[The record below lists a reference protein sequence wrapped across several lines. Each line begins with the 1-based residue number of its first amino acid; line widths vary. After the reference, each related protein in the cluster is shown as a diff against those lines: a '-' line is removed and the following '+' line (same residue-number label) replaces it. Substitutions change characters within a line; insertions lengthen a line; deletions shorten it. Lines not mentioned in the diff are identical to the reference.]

1 MEMTRMPVP
10 VLDARERQLLAQLG
24 EPYRRTPRRGK
35 KSRTQEKEHR
45 LAAAMLRAAG
55 RGFARLQGEAA
66 RQMMSEAEILAAVR
80 KTSGLAV
87 YSAREVCFVRSY
99 AVSRALRQCWTG
111 HLRRALW
118 QGSGTGLLGLAGL
131 PFQLVL
137 GLFLSFRAVQ
147 TTALFYGFDPRNR
160 DWELT
165 LAGQVFLAAAGGG
178 EGPVQTFLSAPP
190 EACRAAL
197 AQLTARTDALTAQ
210 MQAAGQRGM
219 EQRLFQELLEQFL
232 RRVVLRDLG
241 RWVPVAGA
249 AVGAVTEADQMR
261 RVLRTAEAF
270 YHKRFLVEKE
280 QRCRAQVKR
289 AAEQRQ

>member
-118 QGSGTGLLGLAGL
+118 QGEIEEIMPDKNIRSDT
-131 PFQLVL
+131 
-137 GLFLSFRAVQ
+137 
-147 TTALFYGFDPRNR
+147 D
-160 DWELT
+160 D
-165 LAGQVFLAAAGGG
+165 GQISKAI
-178 EGPVQTFLSAPP
+178 SS
-190 EACRAAL
+190 
-197 AQLTARTDALTAQ
+197 
-210 MQAAGQRGM
+210 
-219 EQRLFQELLEQFL
+219 FL
-232 RRVVLRDLG
+232 REEKQINRNIFILKYFYFESIEDIANKYDFSESKVKSILF
-241 RWVPVAGA
+241 
-249 AVGAVTEADQMR
+249 
-261 RVLRTAEAF
+261 RTRNKLKSL
-270 YHKRFLVEKE
+270 YSKNHKKSID
-280 QRCRAQVKR
+280 
-289 AAEQRQ
+289 